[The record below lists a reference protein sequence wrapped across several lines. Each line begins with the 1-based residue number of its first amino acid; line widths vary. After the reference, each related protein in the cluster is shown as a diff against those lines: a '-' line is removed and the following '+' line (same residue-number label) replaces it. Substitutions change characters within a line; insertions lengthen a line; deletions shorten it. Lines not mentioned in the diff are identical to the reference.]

1 MLRKYGF
8 VDSLILEETGAGL
21 FLRKQENNK
30 LLWEETYKAMSEE
43 QEDWSD
49 FNVTVAD
56 GLEEESYLPSDLIV
70 ASDLEK
76 SSGCGAGVGT
86 ISEAMRISWTRDPFD
101 RIITAAAMIHQAPL
115 LTKDEMIKQA
125 LFLYHLQHNGEGGG
139 CLVHSWGVTGNGR
152 M

>member
-1 MLRKYGF
+1 
-8 VDSLILEETGAGL
+8 
-21 FLRKQENNK
+21 
-30 LLWEETYKAMSEE
+30 MSEE

-86 ISEAMRISWTRDPFD
+86 IAEAMRISWTRDPFD
-101 RIITAAAMIHQAPL
+101 RIITATAMIHQAPL
-115 LTKDEMIKQA
+115 LIKDEMIKQA
-125 LFLYHLQHNGEGGG
+125 LFLYHLQHNGE
-139 CLVHSWGVTGNGR
+139 
-152 M
+152 